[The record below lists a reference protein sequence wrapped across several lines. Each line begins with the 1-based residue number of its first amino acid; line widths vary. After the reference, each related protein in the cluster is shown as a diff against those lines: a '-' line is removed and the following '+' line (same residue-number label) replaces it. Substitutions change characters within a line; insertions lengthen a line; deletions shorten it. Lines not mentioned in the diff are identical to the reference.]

1 MQQHPVPPAS
11 NRRHEVFF
19 FQQSSLVI
27 IFLLAKGACQ
37 LSSGTD
43 HADYSHRNENLK
55 RRYPARSVTS
65 YIVWTDEM
73 VIPQKPLG
81 KTYFIVKMAGLAM
94 NQLASCD
101 FWKVL

>member
-27 IFLLAKGACQ
+27 IFLLAKGASQ

-73 VIPQKPLG
+73 VIPQKVLE
-81 KTYFIVKMAGLAM
+81 KIYFIVKMAGPAM
-94 NQLASCD
+94 NRLDSCD
-101 FWKVL
+101 FSKVL

>member
-27 IFLLAKGACQ
+27 IFLLAKGAFQ

-43 HADYSHRNENLK
+43 NADYSHRNENFK

-65 YIVWTDEM
+65 YIVCTDEM
-73 VIPQKPLG
+73 VIPKKPLG

-94 NQLASCD
+94 NRLASCD